1 MFTVKFN
8 FVVTLFSLVVASSL
22 LKKRYFIKEEIVLGI
37 GNKEYQKNEMNKKL
51 EGKIKNKYKQHS

>member
-8 FVVTLFSLVVASSL
+8 FLVTLFSLVVASSL

-51 EGKIKNKYKQHS
+51 EGKIKNKYKRRS

>member
-8 FVVTLFSLVVASSL
+8 FLVTLFSLVVASSL
-22 LKKRYFIKEEIVLGI
+22 LKNRYFIKEEIVLGI

-51 EGKIKNKYKQHS
+51 EGKIKNKYKRRS